1 MGFLRQLAAV
11 VAKDL
16 LIEWKSRARLNAL
29 MFFSFATL
37 LIFSFALGPDTV
49 ALRRN
54 AGGYL
59 WLGILFASVLSL
71 AESFRIE
78 SENNSLE
85 GLKLVPINARAL
97 FIGKALGNALML
109 LAISVVI
116 TPLTM
121 GLFDV
126 QVKEGFLKLG
136 LVLTLGSFAIAAPG
150 TFYAA
155 LAANARSRDVLLP
168 LLLFPVL
175 IPGLLASVKGTNLI
189 LQGDP
194 MNQLGSWLGLLISFN
209 TLYWALGFALF
220 PRVLEDD

>member
-1 MGFLRQLAAV
+1 
-11 VAKDL
+11 
-16 LIEWKSRARLNAL
+16 
-29 MFFSFATL
+29 
-37 LIFSFALGPDTV
+37 
-49 ALRRN
+49 
-54 AGGYL
+54 L

-97 FIGKALGNALML
+97 FVGKALGNALML

-126 QVKEGFLKLG
+126 QVKEGLLKLG